1 MFSNEERFF
10 RKLAMVTKRSVLKA
24 DAKDIYLLDQPK
36 LSWWVYDEVLCL
48 EHAIVNNHGL
58 CPK

>member
-1 MFSNEERFF
+1 MLSNKDRFLGKF
-10 RKLAMVTKRSVLKA
+10 AMVTKRSVLKA

-48 EHAIVNNHGL
+48 EHAIVNNPGI
-58 CPK
+58 CPG